1 MTFQRIS
8 VDEAKILIEKDN
20 ITLIDI
26 RDFNSFSNGHIKNAI
41 HIENLNIQHFINEKD
56 KSDPVLIYCYHG
68 NSSQPAANFFIQQG
82 FKNVYSMDGGY
93 NDWKQKL

>member
-8 VDEAKILIEKDN
+8 VDEAK
-20 ITLIDI
+20 TLI
-26 RDFNSFSNGHIKNAI
+26 
-41 HIENLNIQHFINEKD
+41 EKD

-93 NDWKQKL
+93 NDWKKKL